1 MLLQIC
7 SLFLI
12 WIWSKRSKEKGKRK
26 LSIPKLWSSL
36 DTGFGPAWHATT
48 YCFGTEVGHF
58 VGEGFMFSET
68 APRYTGGE
76 VLPFVRRSPN
86 DSQRCTQAEDDHA
99 KIKMLDDH
107 FWIEKTGFFS
117 EWNGYPSSFFH
128 LLSKHAVLAG
138 VATMTS
144 ALHRQFTKRRVAYAV
159 LVVLSLK
166 ISEVCSSFHFTSG
179 LQLDFCS
186 THTTHNQDH
195 GVMNLYLATPTH
207 KVICPTSTQRAITPN
222 SPSTWC
228 LAPLM

>member
-1 MLLQIC
+1 MP
-7 SLFLI
+7 FL
-12 WIWSKRSKEKGKRK
+12 
-26 LSIPKLWSSL
+26 
-36 DTGFGPAWHATT
+36 
-48 YCFGTEVGHF
+48 
-58 VGEGFMFSET
+58 
-68 APRYTGGE
+68 
-76 VLPFVRRSPN
+76 RRSPN

-107 FWIEKTGFFS
+107 FELKRHIFFS

-166 ISEVCSSFHFTSG
+166 TSEVCSSFHFTSG

-186 THTTHNQDH
+186 HTIHNQDH
-195 GVMNLYLATPTH
+195 GVMNLYRAIL
-207 KVICPTSTQRAITPN
+207 KVMCPTSTRRAITPG
-222 SPSTWC
+222 
-228 LAPLM
+228 PLM